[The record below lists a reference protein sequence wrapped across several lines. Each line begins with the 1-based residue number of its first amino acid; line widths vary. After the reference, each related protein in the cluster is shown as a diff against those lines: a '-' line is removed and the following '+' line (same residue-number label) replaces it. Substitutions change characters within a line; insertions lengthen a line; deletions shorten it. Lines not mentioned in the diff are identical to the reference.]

1 MKRLFLFI
9 RALDAS
15 EKKYFRRYG
24 LRDTSKEDNQ
34 TRDLFELLESQSS
47 YDEEK
52 IQNRLRRIGLDK
64 KAEHTARY
72 LYSLLTEGMVWY
84 HRHRFSELSRA
95 FDFTEM
101 QLLEEKGMQEESAKL
116 GERLRSDVLAK
127 GSFTEKWQVLSYSI
141 HEATNQFLGHKKT
154 DDTEVAAYLV
164 ERELLL
170 EKMQRYHAYDSLL
183 FRQLNLIRKA
193 MQARNKEDFERLT
206 DIFSDP
212 LINDISL
219 ADSPEARFTFH
230 TIRLQHYSTLQLFK
244 EALAE
249 ATSLNSFLEE
259 TESVSISTLRRLWA
273 LAQLAQAC
281 YFNGEWERLSQ
292 TLEKIKQL
300 NTRSAT
306 EDAARFSYY
315 TQLAIPLFDHRKE
328 TEALRATLQDA
339 ARQLRQFKHELRTD
353 IRLGITVTCASAF
366 LEYKMYN
373 ETVDVCEHFLT
384 HYNAG
389 VRLDAML
396 MLYTYETLAHL
407 ELGNAVY
414 VNNVLLN
421 IDRYFARNNFK
432 GDFELVL
439 LRTLRQLSA
448 AGHSK
453 ITEQDAAKMLSELQ
467 SVSEN
472 APPSVRNGLVPVIEK
487 YIGLHS
493 STTAV

>member
-24 LRDTSKEDNQ
+24 LKDTSKEDNQ
-34 TRDLFELLESQSS
+34 TRDLFELLESQPL

-52 IQNRLRRIGLDK
+52 IQNRLKRLGLDK

-72 LYSLLTEGMVWY
+72 LYTLLTEAMVWY
-84 HRHRFSELSRA
+84 HRHRFSELIHA
-95 FDFTEM
+95 FDFSQM
-101 QLLEEKGMQEESAKL
+101 QLLEEKGMHDESARL
-116 GERLRSDVLAK
+116 GERLRTDVLAK
-127 GSFTEKWQVLSYSI
+127 GSFTERWQVLSYSI
-141 HEATNQFLGHKKT
+141 HEATNQFLGNKKT
-154 DDTEVAAYLV
+154 EDSAAADYLAQ
-164 ERELLL
+164 RSLLL
-170 EKMQRYHAYDSLL
+170 EKMQRYHAYDALL

-193 MQARNKEDFERLT
+193 MQARSREDLEQLNN
-206 DIFSDP
+206 IFFDP
-212 LINDISL
+212 LINDVSL
-219 ADSPEARFTFH
+219 ANSPEARFTFH
-230 TIRLQHYSTLQLFK
+230 TIRLQHFTTLQQFK

-249 ATSLNSFLEE
+249 ATLLNNYLEV
-259 TESVSISTLRRLWA
+259 TEAASISTLRRLWA

-281 YFNGEWERLSQ
+281 YFNGEWELLAQ
-292 TLEKIKQL
+292 TLEKIKQV
-300 NTRSAT
+300 NIRSAK

-315 TQLAIPLFDHRKE
+315 TQLAIPLFDYRKE
-328 TEALRATLQDA
+328 TASLLSTLKDA
-339 ARQLRQFKHELRTD
+339 AKRLQQFKNELRTD

-366 LEYKMYN
+366 LEYRMYD

-384 HYNAG
+384 HYDAG

-432 GDFELVL
+432 GDFEFVL

-453 ITEQDAAKMLSELQ
+453 IAEQDAKKILSELQ
-467 SVSEN
+467 KASVT
-472 APPSVRNGLVPVIEK
+472 APASIKNGLVPLIEK
-487 YIGLHS
+487 YIQAHS
-493 STTAV
+493 MATVD